1 MERGETSLLRS
12 SSFQENEKQK
22 IFNFMCTY
30 SQGEKMKYYEVSY
43 VAEGSILVNANDE
56 NDAKVKATEWLEE
69 DIPAEFTI
77 TEIKEEEV

>member
-1 MERGETSLLRS
+1 
-12 SSFQENEKQK
+12 
-22 IFNFMCTY
+22 
-30 SQGEKMKYYEVSY
+30 MKYYEVSY